1 MEWVARLVDQ
11 VSPGT
16 SSATAGVKAFRTEL
30 AAASAELKAFE
41 AAGGRLGGTAAAAGG
56 GLTEAAAGAQAT
68 TTAATNAT
76 KAAAGAAAETA
87 AAGQAI
93 RPVWAQGQAQAR
105 AASGAFGATGKAA
118 VGAGAAAGAAGKAA
132 AGAGAAA
139 AQAGAKGAGAL
150 SAMKKASASAT
161 AALGNLQ
168 GGATLLLGALGLA
181 GAMGVAKLALGAR
194 GMQQLDAITARTQTS
209 VRLLFAKV
217 DPSPVVR
224 AYNRFSQIFS
234 ASTVT
239 GRTLGDIFTRSF
251 NALFAAVEKAEPIV
265 TAFAQGAVLGFRIL
279 ETGVLRVRLALLPY
293 TSILE
298 DVVSS
303 TSLMRVAAVGGGIAL
318 AVAGAYA
325 AAAAAPFLLMA
336 GAILAVAAALEQAT
350 KLAKEWDENSASQI
364 WRKFKSDIGLG
375 GSQLEQERAQGIV
388 QGDDFDRM
396 QREKAAAA
404 AAKPAATAPATA
416 AGASTQAAAAKGASP
431 QAAAA
436 AGQATGAAMAQGMV
450 AGMNGGQAA
459 VTKAGADLAAAA
471 DRGVRDKAE
480 IRSPSRLFRRTAEYM
495 PEGTVQ
501 GLRAGSD
508 DVQRASDALV
518 PQPPGAAARPG
529 AGDRGPMVIQIGRIE
544 APHVFDPGGL
554 ASFVRGVAQGEAIH
568 SLESIGVPA

>member
-93 RPVWAQGQAQAR
+93 KPVWAQTQAQAQ
-105 AASGAFGATGKAA
+105 AATGALGATGKAA
-118 VGAGAAAGAAGKAA
+118 GAAGAAAGAAGKAA
-132 AGAGAAA
+132 AGAGNAAA
-139 AQAGAKGAGAL
+139 KAGGKAAGGLLSASKAAEGAL
-150 SAMKKASASAT
+150 GAVR
-161 AALGNLQ
+161 N
-168 GGATLLLGALGLA
+168 GATLLLGALGIA
-181 GAMGVAKLALGAR
+181 GATSVLKLALGAR
-194 GMQQLDAITARTQTS
+194 GMQQLDAITARTQTN
-209 VRLLFAKV
+209 VRLLFSRV

-224 AYNRFSQIFS
+224 AYNRFSQLFS
-234 ASTVT
+234 TSTVT
-239 GRTLGDIFTRSF
+239 GKALGDVFTRSF
-251 NALFAAVEKAEPIV
+251 NTLFSAVEKAEPYI
-265 TAFAQGAVLGFRIL
+265 TAFAQGALLGFLYI
-279 ETGVLRVRLALLPY
+279 ENAVLRARVALAPY
-293 TSILE
+293 TGAL
-298 DVVSS
+298 DGVVSS
-303 TSLMRVAAVGGGIAL
+303 TTLLSIAANVGTIALGGIVDTARL
-318 AVAGAYA
+318 GVAVFDGLGSAASKAGDAIARIAEA
-325 AAAAAPFLLMA
+325 AREWQASGFDGA
-336 GAILAVAAALEQAT
+336 G
-350 KLAKEWDENSASQI
+350 LAK
-364 WRKFKSDIGLG
+364 FVLG
-375 GSQLEQERAQGIV
+375 V
-388 QGDDFDRM
+388 GDALPSGTADGP
-396 QREKAAAA
+396 A
-404 AAKPAATAPATA
+404 AAKVRPRGAASSPATAPATALATA

-471 DRGVRDKAE
+471 DKGVRDKAE

-518 PQPPGAAARPG
+518 PQPPGAAPKPG
-529 AGDRGPMVIQIGRIE
+529 AAHGPTVIHIGRIE

-554 ASFVRGVAQGEAIH
+554 ASFVRGVAQGETIH
-568 SLESIGVPA
+568 ALESLGVPA